1 MLFEF
6 GKEQM
11 IFGVGGVKI
20 GGQPGELPTVLIGSV
35 FHEGH
40 KIVKDSK
47 LGVFDRWKAEQLIK
61 VQEEMSEKTSVPCM
75 LDVVGETPK
84 ALIKY
89 IDFISETTD
98 SPFLINGPEMSV
110 RVEAANYV
118 MEVGLQDR
126 AVYNSINYTLG
137 EGEINTIRETGLETA
152 IVQAFNPRNPR
163 PEGMLQILR
172 RTPEK
177 EGLLAGALRAG
188 IEKPLVFTPVLDA
201 PSIGFGARGTY
212 LAKEEFGMPTG
223 TAPIGVIGQW
233 RKVEEL
239 GEYAKKACRA
249 GAAALAQ
256 AMGADFIIYG
266 SIAKARDIFPVCAM
280 IDAIIAYNARN
291 YGIRP
296 LTKNHPLHK
305 IF

>member
-1 MLFEF
+1 MFKFERKQRILEI
-6 GKEQM
+6 GDIK
-11 IFGVGGVKI
+11 V
-20 GGQPGELPTVLIGSV
+20 GGQPGELPTVLIGSL
-35 FHEGH
+35 FHDGH
-40 KIVKDSK
+40 RIVKDRR
-47 LGVFDRWKAEQLIK
+47 LGLFDKQEAERLINMQLEI
-61 VQEEMSEKTSVPCM
+61 SDRTGVPCM
-75 LDVVGETPK
+75 LDIVGETPK

-89 IDFISETTD
+89 IDFISGITD
-98 SPFLINGPEMSV
+98 SSFLINGPEMSV

-118 MEVGLQDR
+118 MEIGLQDR

-137 EGEINTIRETGLETA
+137 EGEINAIKETGLKAA

-172 RTPEK
+172 RTPEN
-177 EGLLAGALRAG
+177 EGLLASALRAG
-188 IEKPLVFTPVLDA
+188 IEKPLVFTPVLDV
-201 PSIGFGARGTY
+201 PGIGFGTRGIY

-223 TAPIGVIGQW
+223 TAPIGVIGRW
-233 RKVEEL
+233 SKVEEL
-239 GEYAKKACRA
+239 GECAKRVCRA
-249 GAAALAQ
+249 GAATLAQ

-266 SIAKARDIFPVCAM
+266 SVAKARDIFPVCAM

>member
-1 MLFEF
+1 MFKFERKQRILEI
-6 GKEQM
+6 GDIK
-11 IFGVGGVKI
+11 V
-20 GGQPGELPTVLIGSV
+20 GGQPGELPTVLIGSL

-40 KIVKDSK
+40 RIVKDRR
-47 LGVFDRWKAEQLIK
+47 LGLFDKKEAERLINVQLEI
-61 VQEEMSEKTSVPCM
+61 SDRTGVPCM

-89 IDFISETTD
+89 IDFISGITN
-98 SPFLINGPEMSV
+98 SPFLVNGPEMSV

-118 MEVGLQDR
+118 TEAGLQDR

-137 EGEINTIRETGLETA
+137 EEEINSIRETGLKAA
-152 IVQAFNPRNPR
+152 IVQAFNPRNPC

-177 EGLLAGALRAG
+177 EGLLASALRAG
-188 IEKPLVFTPVLDA
+188 IEKPLVFTPVLDV
-201 PSIGFGARGTY
+201 PSIGFGARGVY

-223 TAPIGVIGQW
+223 TAPIGVIGLW
-233 RKVEEL
+233 SKVKKL
-239 GEYAKKACRA
+239 GEHAKRTCRA
-249 GAAALAQ
+249 GAATLAQ
-256 AMGADFIIYG
+256 AMGADFIVYG
-266 SIAKARDIFPVCAM
+266 SIAKAKDIFPACAM
-280 IDAIIAYNARN
+280 IDAIVAYNARN